1 MSANEDLWGDLLA
14 HLKQRVL
21 LPVVGPK
28 LVTVLDG
35 DGRPITLARRIGER
49 LAERC
54 AVAVDW
60 RDEASLDDAVCAYL
74 AARGRDGAERL
85 YRLVN
90 DVLAELNP
98 AVPEPLRQLAGITD
112 LSLFISTTF
121 DSLLARAIND
131 VRFRGEPVTR
141 ELWFSPNQST
151 TEQQANTWPPA
162 ADEPVV
168 FRLFGKASSMPQYA
182 IHQEDVLEWL
192 HALLTETARLPE
204 WLGDRLKESPLLFVG
219 CQIPDWVGRFLVRL
233 ASRTRLSFAG
243 NQVFIVD
250 SNLARQPALT
260 AFFTTFCGSARVQCL
275 DADPV
280 AFVAEL
286 RERWAKGQ
294 PATPVARA
302 IAAAAAPSTRGQ
314 IFISYVREDVT
325 AARRL
330 CEAISEMGGDVWL
343 DERRLQ
349 PGDRWEREILEALQ
363 RDVRLFVPLISRHTE
378 QRGEGYVFKEWGEAV
393 ESRKRIAPGRRF
405 IMPIVIDLD
414 YDGNPARYRQVP
426 REFMELHFGRAPGGV
441 PDADLA
447 ALLTEEIRAMRRSER
462 A

>member
-1 MSANEDLWGDLLA
+1 MSANEDLWGDILA

-28 LVTVLDG
+28 LVTVP
-35 DGRPITLARRIGER
+35 GRHGGQVTLARRIGEH
-49 LAERC
+49 LAERSG
-54 AVAVDW
+54 VAVEW
-60 RDEASLDDAVCAYL
+60 RDDASLDDAVSAYL
-74 AARGRDGAERL
+74 AVRGRDGSERL

-98 AVPEPLRQLAGITD
+98 AAPEPLRHLASITD

-121 DSLLARAIND
+121 DSLLPQAIND
-131 VRFRGEPVTR
+131 VRFGGKSLTR
-141 ELWFSPNQST
+141 ELSFSPNQST
-151 TEQQANTWPPA
+151 TEQQANARPPGA
-162 ADEPVV
+162 NEVGV

-192 HALLTETARLPE
+192 HALLAETARLPE
-204 WLGDRLKESPLLFVG
+204 WLGERLKESPLLFVG

-250 SNLARQPALT
+250 SDLARQPALT

-280 AFVAEL
+280 AFIAEL
-286 RERWAKGQ
+286 RERWERGQ
-294 PATPVARA
+294 RAARA
-302 IAAAAAPSTRGQ
+302 PGVIESPVPPSTPGR
-314 IFISYVREDVT
+314 IFISYVREDIV

-330 CEAISEMGGDVWL
+330 CEAISAMGGDVWL

-349 PGDRWEREILEALQ
+349 PGDRWEREVLESVQ

-378 QRGEGYVFKEWGEAV
+378 QREEGYVFREWGEAV
-393 ESRKRIAPGRRF
+393 ERGKGIPRRRF
-405 IMPIVIDLD
+405 IVPIVIDLD

-426 REFMELHFGRAPGGV
+426 REFMELHFGRAPDGA
-441 PDADLA
+441 PDTDLA
-447 ALLTEEIRAMRRSER
+447 AALTTEIRAMRRSEQ